1 MDNYRVPPVDSLA
14 VFHPM
19 PQEAFKEGKA
29 LVLDIGGRHLGPD
42 GWNLLVGW
50 DASDVV
56 EVHSHIIESASVV
69 QASMEASVTSS
80 TTSVVAVTE
89 APTRPE

>member
-1 MDNYRVPPVDSLA
+1 
-14 VFHPM
+14 M

-42 GWNLLVGW
+42 GSNLLVGW

-56 EVHSHIIESASVV
+56 EVHSHIIESA
-69 QASMEASVTSS
+69 
-80 TTSVVAVTE
+80 
-89 APTRPE
+89 